1 MDKTKII
8 IFSSKEGLE
17 LAQHVQKSFYPK
29 EFSVKLWTNGF
40 FEFSKPYIDNFI
52 SIEKGYDFAVF
63 IVSSDDVVRYRNKK
77 YFKPRDNVIFEL
89 GLCIGAFGLSQIL
102 VAKPDF
108 VSLPTDM
115 LGVSVYDYY
124 IDEDINTTA
133 GVIYAEMSSY
143 INKKISK
150 CKSVNKIDWIEYCRE
165 IDKLVTELKKPLYI
179 SGFEFDILVGIN
191 RGGLMTAD
199 LISRE
204 YGHHMP
210 VLPLFADRRNK
221 IGLFDST
228 DMLINNIDIVNILK
242 SDKVRNILVVDSFS
256 RRGKTIVN
264 AKKYLENNL
273 PDKCIKSALV
283 FADKNLSLDGKVDY
297 VADYRDLKNT
307 TFSLV

>member
-8 IFSSKEGLE
+8 IFSSKEGLA
-17 LAQHVQKSFYPK
+17 LAQYVQKSFYPK

-40 FEFSKPYIDNFI
+40 FEFSKPYIDNFTN
-52 SIEKGYDFAVF
+52 IEKDYDFAVF
-63 IVSSDDVVRYRNKK
+63 IMSNDDVVKYRNKK

-89 GLCIGAFGLSQIL
+89 GLCIGAFGLSKIL

-108 VSLPTDM
+108 VSLPTDL
-115 LGVSVYDYY
+115 LGVSVYDYF
-124 IDEDINTTA
+124 IDEDMNITA
-133 GVIYAEMSSY
+133 GVIYAELSSY
-143 INKKISK
+143 INKKIMRDRIINK
-150 CKSVNKIDWIEYCRE
+150 INWAEYCYEINILVNKLR
-165 IDKLVTELKKPLYI
+165 KPLYI
-179 SGFEFDILVGIN
+179 GGFEFDFLVGIN

-221 IGLFDST
+221 IGIFDST
-228 DMLINNIDIVNILK
+228 DMLINNFDIVKILK
-242 SDKVRNILVVDSFS
+242 KDKVKNILVVDSFS
-256 RRGKTIVN
+256 RRGKTIIN
-264 AKKYLENNL
+264 AKEYLENNL

-283 FADKNLSLDGKVDY
+283 YADKDLDLDGKVDY
-297 VADYRDLKNT
+297 IASYIDLKNT

>member
-1 MDKTKII
+1 MDKIKII
-8 IFSSKEGLE
+8 MFSSKEGLE

-29 EFSVKLWTNGF
+29 DFSVKLWTNGF
-40 FEFSKPYIDNFI
+40 FEFSKPYINNFT
-52 SIEKGYDFAVF
+52 SIENDYDFAIF
-63 IVSSDDVVRYRNKK
+63 IMSNDDVVRYRNKK
-77 YFKPRDNVIFEL
+77 YFKPRDNIIFEL
-89 GLCIGAFGLSQIL
+89 GLCIGAFGLSKIL

-108 VSLPTDM
+108 VSLPTDL
-115 LGVSVYDYY
+115 LGVSVYDYF
-124 IDEDINTTA
+124 IDDDMNITA
-133 GVIYAEMSSY
+133 GVICAEMNSY

-150 CKSVNKIDWIEYCRE
+150 YVNVNKIDWVEYCSE
-165 IDKLVTELKKPLYI
+165 INKLIKELRKPLYI
-179 SGFEFDILVGIN
+179 GGFEFDFLVGIN

-221 IGLFDST
+221 IGVFDST
-228 DMLINNIDIVNILK
+228 DMLIDNINIVNILK
-242 SDKVRNILVVDSFS
+242 NEKVKNILIVDSFS
-256 RRGKTIVN
+256 RRGKTIIN

-283 FADKNLSLDGKVDY
+283 YADKELELDGKVDY
-297 VADYRDLKNT
+297 IADYRDLKNT

>member
-1 MDKTKII
+1 MGKTKII
-8 IFSSKEGLE
+8 MFSSKEGLD

-29 EFSVKLWTNGF
+29 EFSAKLWTNGF
-40 FEFSKPYIDNFI
+40 FEFSKPYINNFTAI
-52 SIEKGYDFAVF
+52 DKDYDFAMF
-63 IVSSDDVVRYRNKK
+63 IISNDDVVRYRNKK

-89 GLCIGAFGLSQIL
+89 GLCVGAFGLSKIFI
-102 VAKPDF
+102 AKPDF
-108 VSLPTDM
+108 VTLPTDM
-115 LGVSVYDYY
+115 LGVSVYDYF

-133 GVIYAEMSSY
+133 GVIYAEMNSF

-150 CKSVNKIDWIEYCRE
+150 GNHVNKIDWAEYCNN
-165 IDKLVTELKKPLYI
+165 INKLVCELRKPLYI
-179 SGFEFDILVGIN
+179 SGFEFDFLVGIN

-221 IGLFDST
+221 IGSFDST

-242 SDKVRNILVVDSFS
+242 NDKVKNILVVDSFS
-256 RRGKTIVN
+256 RRGKTIIN
-264 AKKYLENNL
+264 AKRYLEKNL

-283 FADKNLSLDGKVDY
+283 FADKNLNLDGKVDY
-297 VADYRDLKNT
+297 IADYRDMKNT
-307 TFSLV
+307 TFSLI